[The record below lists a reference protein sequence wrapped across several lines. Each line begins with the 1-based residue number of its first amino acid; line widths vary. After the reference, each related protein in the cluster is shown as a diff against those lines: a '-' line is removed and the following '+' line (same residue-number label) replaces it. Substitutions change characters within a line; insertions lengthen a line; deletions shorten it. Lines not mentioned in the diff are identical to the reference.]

1 MIESLSF
8 DVIAH
13 LWQSTL
19 VVGVVWLMTLALRG
33 NRAHVRHRL
42 WLAASVKFLVPFS
55 WFVSLGAQL
64 EWHTAPSIAQPA
76 ATFVLEEILAP
87 PVIAAVAST
96 PTAQPSSAWPWML
109 APIWVVGFA
118 GVLFWWWRQWRL
130 VRAAL
135 RQAKPIALGS
145 AYDVADLTVMSSAW
159 TFEPGVVGIWRP
171 VLLLPE
177 GLADRLTPAQL
188 NSIIAHERCHIG
200 RHDNLAAAVHM
211 VVEAIFWFHPLVWW
225 IERRMLDERERACD
239 EAVLSAGNDPDE
251 YVAGI
256 LSVCRFT
263 LRAPLACVAGVS
275 GAELRSR
282 IESIVRM
289 ELGKRMTVTRR
300 VAVGL
305 VAAVLL
311 GVPIVAGLVRTPVVV
326 AAFAAPA
333 GPVPFLQIQD
343 PPRQSFEVASVKPN
357 KSGETSNFL
366 QSRPGGNFAVGNMT
380 LRGLIMFAYGIQ
392 GFQLVGAPDWVA
404 TERFDIIAKAAADV
418 PPTPIGRTSPEALML
433 RSLLEDRFRLS
444 AHRETR
450 DLPIYAL
457 VLARADGRLGPQL
470 RQTTSDYCARL
481 LAAAGKAG
489 DTPIPPGGP
498 VCGMRPGGTGN
509 EITFGAIPMNEF
521 ARFLNVNVGR
531 TVVDR
536 TGLTGVWDFDLK
548 WSPPNAPTPD
558 PDRPSIFTALQ
569 EQLGLRLDATTG
581 PVEVLVID
589 RLERLIP
596 D

>member
-1 MIESLSF
+1 MTEWLSF
-8 DVIAH
+8 DVLAH

-19 VVGVVWLMTLALRG
+19 VIGVVWLLTLALRG

-55 WFVSLGAQL
+55 WFVSLGAQV
-64 EWHTAPSIAQPA
+64 EWRTAPSLAQPA
-76 ATFVLEEILAP
+76 ATFVMEEILAP
-87 PVIAAVAST
+87 PVIAAVVST
-96 PTAQPSSAWPWML
+96 PTAQSTLPWPWML
-109 APIWVVGFA
+109 ASIWAVGFA

-130 VRAAL
+130 VQAAL
-135 RQAKPIALGS
+135 GQAKPIAPGS
-145 AYDVADLTVMSSAW
+145 ACDVADLTVMSSAW
-159 TFEPGVVGIWRP
+159 TFEPGVIGIWRP

-188 NSIIAHERCHIG
+188 NAIIAHERCHVG
-200 RHDNLAAAVHM
+200 RHDNLAAAAHM
-211 VVEAIFWFHPLVWW
+211 VVEAMFWFHPLVWW

-263 LRAPLACVAGVS
+263 LQAPLACVAGVS
-275 GAELRSR
+275 GAELRTR

-289 ELGKRMTVTRR
+289 ELGTRMTVTRR
-300 VAVGL
+300 VAVAL

-311 GVPIVAGLVRTPVVV
+311 GVPIVAGLVGTPVVV
-326 AAFAAPA
+326 AAFAPA
-333 GPVPFLQIQD
+333 GRVPLLQIQD

-366 QSRPGGNFAVGNMT
+366 QRRPGGNFAVGNMT

-404 TERFDIIAKAAADV
+404 TERFDITARAAADI
-418 PPTPIGRTSPEALML
+418 PPTPMGQLSPEALML

-457 VLARADGRLGPQL
+457 VLARADGRLGPRL
-470 RQTTSDYCARL
+470 RQTTSDYCKKL
-481 LAAAGKAG
+481 FEAAGKAG
-489 DTPIPPGGP
+489 NTPVPPGGP
-498 VCGMRPGGTGN
+498 VCGMRPLGSD
-509 EITFGAIPMNEF
+509 ELAAGALPMNEF
-521 ARFLNVNVGR
+521 ARFLNVESGR

-536 TGLTGVWDFDLK
+536 TGLTGLWDFDLK
-548 WSPPNAPTPD
+548 WSRPNAPNPD

-589 RLERLIP
+589 RVEPLIP

>member
-1 MIESLSF
+1 MCIASGIATSLVTVTLAHDEFNLDALVHAAMATATVWRPNVEALSEHFRVYAVDVVGQGGKTVANRKIESRRDYADWLNDLF
-8 DVIAH
+8 DGLGIARG
-13 LWQSTL
+13 S
-19 VVGVVWLMTLALRG
+19 VVGNSYGGFIALNQAAMAPERIDRVVLIGPAGCFVSIMPVFRSMIDQALKGMLLRVLVWLMTLALRG

-42 WLAASVKFLVPFS
+42 WLAAPVKFLVPFS

-64 EWHTAPSIAQPA
+64 EWRKATSIAQPA
-76 ATFVLEEILAP
+76 ATFVMEEILAP

-96 PTAQPSSAWPWML
+96 PAAHPTSAWPWML
-109 APIWVVGFA
+109 ASIWVVGFA

-135 RQAKPIALGS
+135 DQAKPIALGS
-145 AYDVADLTVMSSAW
+145 AYEVADLTVMSSAW
-159 TFEPGVVGIWRP
+159 TFEPGVIGIWHP

-188 NSIIAHERCHIG
+188 NTVIAHERCHIG
-200 RHDNLAAAVHM
+200 RHDNLAAAVYM

-289 ELGKRMTVTRR
+289 ELGTRMTVTRR

-311 GVPIVAGLVRTPVVV
+311 GVPIVADLVRTPVVV
-326 AAFAAPA
+326 AAFAPPA
-333 GPVPFLQIQD
+333 GPVPLLQIQD

-357 KSGETSNFL
+357 KSGETTSFL
-366 QSRPGGNFAVGNMT
+366 QPRPGGNFAVGNMT

-404 TERFDIIAKAAADV
+404 TERFDITAKAAADV
-418 PPTPIGRTSPEALML
+418 PPTPIGPTSPEALML

-444 AHRETR
+444 
-450 DLPIYAL
+450 
-457 VLARADGRLGPQL
+457 
-470 RQTTSDYCARL
+470 
-481 LAAAGKAG
+481 
-489 DTPIPPGGP
+489 
-498 VCGMRPGGTGN
+498 
-509 EITFGAIPMNEF
+509 
-521 ARFLNVNVGR
+521 
-531 TVVDR
+531 
-536 TGLTGVWDFDLK
+536 
-548 WSPPNAPTPD
+548 
-558 PDRPSIFTALQ
+558 
-569 EQLGLRLDATTG
+569 
-581 PVEVLVID
+581 
-589 RLERLIP
+589 
-596 D
+596 

>member
-1 MIESLSF
+1 MIEWLSF

-19 VVGVVWLMTLALRG
+19 VIGVVWLMTLALRG
-33 NRAHVRHRL
+33 NRAHVRHWL

-64 EWHTAPSIAQPA
+64 EWRTAPSIAQPA
-76 ATFVLEEILAP
+76 ATFVMEEILAP
-87 PVIAAVAST
+87 PVIANVAST
-96 PTAQPSSAWPWML
+96 PAAHSTSAWPWLL
-109 APIWVVGFA
+109 ASIWVVGFA

-130 VRAAL
+130 VHAAL
-135 RQAKPIALGS
+135 GQAKPIALGS
-145 AYDVADLTVMSSAW
+145 AHDVADLTVMSSAW

-188 NSIIAHERCHIG
+188 NSVIAHERCHIG
-200 RHDNLAAAVHM
+200 RRDNLAAAVHM
-211 VVEAIFWFHPLVWW
+211 VVEAMFWFHPLVWW
-225 IERRMLDERERACD
+225 MERRMVDERERACD
-239 EAVLSAGNDPDE
+239 EAVLDAGNDPDE

-256 LSVCRFT
+256 LTVCRLT

-326 AAFAAPA
+326 EAFAPPV
-333 GPVPFLQIQD
+333 GPVPLLQIQD

-357 KSGETSNFL
+357 KSGETTSFL
-366 QSRPGGNFAVGNMT
+366 QGRPGGNFAVGNMT

-404 TERFDIIAKAAADV
+404 TERFDITAKAAADV
-418 PPTPIGRTSPEALML
+418 PPTPIGQTSPEALML

-457 VLARADGRLGPQL
+457 VLARADRRLGPRL

-481 LAAAGKAG
+481 LAGAGKAG

-498 VCGMRPGGTGN
+498 VCGMRPGGTRN
-509 EITFGAIPMNEF
+509 EITAGAIPMNEF

-548 WSPPNAPTPD
+548 WSPPNAPNPD

-589 RLERLIP
+589 RVERLIP

>member
-1 MIESLSF
+1 MIEWLSF
-8 DVIAH
+8 DVVAH

-19 VVGVVWLMTLALRG
+19 VIGVVWLLTLALRG

-42 WLAASVKFLVPFS
+42 WVAASLKFLVPFS
-55 WFVSLGAQL
+55 WLVSLGAHV
-64 EWHTAPSIAQPA
+64 EWRTAPSFAQPA
-76 ATFVLEEILAP
+76 ATFVMEEILAP
-87 PVIAAVAST
+87 PVIAAAVST
-96 PTAQPSSAWPWML
+96 PTAQSTPVWPWML
-109 APIWVVGFA
+109 ASIWVVGIA

-135 RQAKPIALGS
+135 RQAKPVALGS
-145 AYDVADLTVMSSAW
+145 AYDVAGLTVMSSRWA
-159 TFEPGVVGIWRP
+159 FEPGVVGIWHP

-188 NSIIAHERCHIG
+188 TTVIAHERCHIG
-200 RHDNLAAAVHM
+200 RHDNLAAAAHM
-211 VVEAIFWFHPLVWW
+211 LVEAIFWFHPLVWW
-225 IERRMLDERERACD
+225 IERRMIDERERACD

-275 GAELRSR
+275 GAELRKR
-282 IESIVRM
+282 LESIVRM
-289 ELGKRMTVTRR
+289 ELGKHMTVTRR

-311 GVPIVAGLVRTPVVV
+311 GVPIVAGLVRTPVVA
-326 AAFAAPA
+326 AAFAPPA
-333 GPVPFLQIQD
+333 GPVPLLQIQD

-357 KSGETSNFL
+357 KSGETTSFL
-366 QSRPGGNFAVGNMT
+366 TPRPGGNFVVGNMT

-392 GFQLVGAPDWVA
+392 GFQLVGYPDWVA
-404 TERFDIIAKAAADV
+404 TERFDITAKAAADV
-418 PPTPIGRTSPEALML
+418 PPTPIGHTSPEALML

-457 VLARADGRLGPQL
+457 VLARADGRLGPRL
-470 RQTTSDYCARL
+470 RQTTSDYCKKL
-481 LAAAGKAG
+481 FEAAGKAG
-489 DTPIPPGGP
+489 DTPVPPGGEF
-498 VCGMRPGGTGN
+498 CGFRPLGSD
-509 EITFGAIPMNEF
+509 ALAASALPMNEF
-521 ARFLNVNVGR
+521 ARFLNVESGR

-548 WSPPNAPTPD
+548 WSRPNAPNPD

-589 RLERLIP
+589 RVERLIP
-596 D
+596 E

>member
-1 MIESLSF
+1 MIEWLSF
-8 DVIAH
+8 DVVAH

-19 VVGVVWLMTLALRG
+19 IIGVVWLMTLALRG

-55 WFVSLGAQL
+55 WLVSLGARL
-64 EWHTAPSIAQPA
+64 EWRPAPSIAQPA
-76 ATFVLEEILAP
+76 ATFVMEEILAP
-87 PVIAAVAST
+87 PVIAAVASA
-96 PTAQPSSAWPWML
+96 PAAQLTSAWPWML
-109 APIWVVGFA
+109 VSIWVVGFA

-130 VRAAL
+130 VQAAL
-135 RQAKPIALGS
+135 GQAKPIALGS
-145 AYDVADLTVMSSAW
+145 ACDVAGLTVVSSAW

-188 NSIIAHERCHIG
+188 NTVIAHERCHIS

-211 VVEAIFWFHPLVWW
+211 VVEAVFWFHPLVWW

-239 EAVLSAGNDPDE
+239 EAVLRAGNDPDE

-263 LRAPLACVAGVS
+263 LRTPLACVAGVS
-275 GAELRSR
+275 GAELRTR

-300 VAVGL
+300 VAVAL
-305 VAAVLL
+305 VAAGLL
-311 GVPIVAGLVRTPVVV
+311 GLPIVAGLVRTPVVV
-326 AAFAAPA
+326 AAFAPE
-333 GPVPFLQIQD
+333 GPVPLLQIQD

-357 KSGETSNFL
+357 KSGETTSSL
-366 QSRPGGNFAVGNMT
+366 QRSPGGNFVVQNMT
-380 LRGLIMFAYGIQ
+380 LRGLIFFAYGIQ
-392 GFQLVGAPDWVA
+392 GFQLVGGPDWVA
-404 TERFDIIAKAAADV
+404 TERFDITARAAADV
-418 PPTPIGRTSPEALML
+418 PPTPIGQTSPEALML

-457 VLARADGRLGPQL
+457 VLARADGRLGPRL
-470 RQTTSDYCARL
+470 RQTASDYCAKRL
-481 LAAAGKAG
+481 EAAGKAG
-489 DTPIPPGGP
+489 EPIPPGGA
-498 VCGMRPGGTGN
+498 VCGIRPSVNG
-509 EITFGAIPMNEF
+509 ITAGAFPMNEL
-521 ARFLNVNVGR
+521 ARFLALNTGR

-548 WSPPNAPTPD
+548 YSPPNAPNPD
-558 PDRPSIFTALQ
+558 PDPPSIFTALQ

-589 RLERLIP
+589 RVEPLIP

>member
-1 MIESLSF
+1 
-8 DVIAH
+8 
-13 LWQSTL
+13 
-19 VVGVVWLMTLALRG
+19 
-33 NRAHVRHRL
+33 
-42 WLAASVKFLVPFS
+42 
-55 WFVSLGAQL
+55 
-64 EWHTAPSIAQPA
+64 
-76 ATFVLEEILAP
+76 
-87 PVIAAVAST
+87 
-96 PTAQPSSAWPWML
+96 
-109 APIWVVGFA
+109 
-118 GVLFWWWRQWRL
+118 
-130 VRAAL
+130 
-135 RQAKPIALGS
+135 
-145 AYDVADLTVMSSAW
+145 
-159 TFEPGVVGIWRP
+159 
-171 VLLLPE
+171 
-177 GLADRLTPAQL
+177 
-188 NSIIAHERCHIG
+188 
-200 RHDNLAAAVHM
+200 M

-239 EAVLSAGNDPDE
+239 EAVLGAGNDPDE

-256 LSVCRFT
+256 LTVCRFT

-275 GAELRSR
+275 GAELRTR

-300 VAVGL
+300 VAVAL

-326 AAFAAPA
+326 AAFAPPA
-333 GPVPFLQIQD
+333 GPLPFLQIQD

-357 KSGETSNFL
+357 KSGETSSFL
-366 QSRPGGNFAVGNMT
+366 QPRPGGNFAVGNMT

-404 TERFDIIAKAAADV
+404 TERFDITAKAAADV

-509 EITFGAIPMNEF
+509 EITAGAIPMNEF

-569 EQLGLRLDATTG
+569 EQLGLRLDATTA

>member
-1 MIESLSF
+1 MIDWLSF

-19 VVGVVWLMTLALRG
+19 VIGVVWLMTLALRG
-33 NRAHVRHRL
+33 NRADVRHRL

-64 EWHTAPSIAQPA
+64 EWRTAPSIAQPA
-76 ATFVLEEILAP
+76 ATFVMEEILAP
-87 PVIAAVAST
+87 PVIATVAST
-96 PTAQPSSAWPWML
+96 PAAHTTSAWPWML
-109 APIWVVGFA
+109 AFIWVVGFA

-130 VRAAL
+130 VQAAL
-135 RQAKPIALGS
+135 GQAKLIALES
-145 AYDVADLTVMSSAW
+145 AYDVAGLTVMSSAW
-159 TFEPGVVGIWRP
+159 TFEPGVVGFWRP

-188 NSIIAHERCHIG
+188 NAVIAHERCHIG
-200 RHDNLAAAVHM
+200 RHDNLAATVHM

-239 EAVLSAGNDPDE
+239 EAVLGAGNDPDE

-256 LSVCRFT
+256 LSVCKFS
-263 LRAPLACVAGVS
+263 LRAPLACVSGVS
-275 GAELRSR
+275 GAELRTR

-289 ELGKRMTVTRR
+289 ELGKRMTFTRR
-300 VAVGL
+300 VAVAL

-311 GVPIVAGLVRTPVVV
+311 GVPLVAGLVRTPVVV
-326 AAFAAPA
+326 AAFARPA
-333 GPVPFLQIQD
+333 GPLPLLQIQD
-343 PPRQSFEVASVKPN
+343 PQRQSFEVASVKPN
-357 KSGETSNFL
+357 KSGETTSFL
-366 QSRPGGNFAVGNMT
+366 TPRPGGNFAVGNMT

-392 GFQLVGAPDWVA
+392 GFQLVGVPDWVA
-404 TERFDIIAKAAADV
+404 TERFDITAKAAADV

-509 EITFGAIPMNEF
+509 EITAGAIPMNEF

-589 RLERLIP
+589 RLERLVP
-596 D
+596 E

>member
-1 MIESLSF
+1 MTEWLSF
-8 DVIAH
+8 DVVAH

-19 VVGVVWLMTLALRG
+19 VIGVVWLMTLALRG

-42 WLAASVKFLVPFS
+42 WLAGSVKFLVPFS
-55 WFVSLGAQL
+55 WFVSLGAQI
-64 EWHTAPSIAQPA
+64 EWRTARSIAQPA
-76 ATFVLEEILAP
+76 ATFVMEEILAP
-87 PVIAAVAST
+87 PVTAIVAST
-96 PTAQPSSAWPWML
+96 PAAHTTAAWPWML
-109 APIWVVGFA
+109 ASIWVVGFA

-130 VRAAL
+130 VQAAL
-135 RQAKPIALGS
+135 GQAKPIALGS

-177 GLADRLTPAQL
+177 GLVDRLTPAQL
-188 NSIIAHERCHIG
+188 NSVIAHERCHIG
-200 RHDNLAAAVHM
+200 RHDNLAAAVHL
-211 VVEAIFWFHPLVWW
+211 VVEAMFWFHPLVWW

-239 EAVLSAGNDPDE
+239 EAVLGAGNDPDE

-275 GAELRSR
+275 GAELRTR

-289 ELGKRMTVTRR
+289 ELGARMTVTRR
-300 VAVGL
+300 VAVAL
-305 VAAVLL
+305 VVAVLL
-311 GVPIVAGLVRTPVVV
+311 GLPIVAGLVKTPVVV
-326 AAFAAPA
+326 AAFAPK
-333 GPVPFLQIQD
+333 GPVPLLQIQD
-343 PPRQSFEVASVKPN
+343 RPRLSFEVASVKPN
-357 KSGETSNFL
+357 KSGETTSFL
-366 QSRPGGNFAVGNMT
+366 QARPGGNFAVGNMT
-380 LRGLIMFAYGIQ
+380 LRGLIFFAYGLQ
-392 GFQLVGAPDWVA
+392 GFQLVGGPDWVA
-404 TERFDIIAKAAADV
+404 TERFDITAKAAADV

-457 VLARADGRLGPQL
+457 VIARADGRLGPRL
-470 RQTTSDYCARL
+470 RQTTSDYCAKRFE
-481 LAAAGKAG
+481 AAGKAG
-489 DTPIPPGGP
+489 ESIAPGGP
-498 VCGMRPGGTGN
+498 VCGMRPSVN
-509 EITFGAIPMNEF
+509 ELTAGALPMNEF
-521 ARFLNVNVGR
+521 ARFLALNTGR

-548 WSPPNAPTPD
+548 YSPPNAPNPD

-581 PVEVLVID
+581 PVEVLAID
-589 RLERLIP
+589 RVEPLIP

>member
-1 MIESLSF
+1 MIDWLSF

-19 VVGVVWLMTLALRG
+19 VIGVVWLMTLALRG
-33 NRAHVRHRL
+33 NRADVRHRL

-64 EWHTAPSIAQPA
+64 EWRTAPSIAQPA
-76 ATFVLEEILAP
+76 ATFVMEEILAP
-87 PVIAAVAST
+87 PVIATVAST
-96 PTAQPSSAWPWML
+96 PAAHTTSAWPWML
-109 APIWVVGFA
+109 AFIWVVGFA
-118 GVLFWWWRQWRL
+118 GVMFWWWRQWRL
-130 VRAAL
+130 VQAAL
-135 RQAKPIALGS
+135 GQAKLIALES
-145 AYDVADLTVMSSAW
+145 AYDIAGLTVMSSAW

-188 NSIIAHERCHIG
+188 NAVIAHERCHIG
-200 RHDNLAAAVHM
+200 RHDNLAATVHM

-239 EAVLSAGNDPDE
+239 EAVLGAGNDPDE

-256 LSVCRFT
+256 LSVCKFS
-263 LRAPLACVAGVS
+263 LRAPLACVSGVS
-275 GAELRSR
+275 GAELRTR

-289 ELGKRMTVTRR
+289 ELGKRMTFTRR
-300 VAVGL
+300 VAVAL

-311 GVPIVAGLVRTPVVV
+311 GVPLVAGLVRTPVVV
-326 AAFAAPA
+326 AAFARPA
-333 GPVPFLQIQD
+333 GPLPLLQIQD
-343 PPRQSFEVASVKPN
+343 PQRQSFEVASVKPN
-357 KSGETSNFL
+357 KSGETTSFL
-366 QSRPGGNFAVGNMT
+366 TPRPGGNFAVGNMT
-380 LRGLIMFAYGIQ
+380 ERGLMMFAYGIQ
-392 GFQLVGAPDWVA
+392 GFQLVGVPDWVA
-404 TERFDIIAKAAADV
+404 TERFDITAKAAADV

-509 EITFGAIPMNEF
+509 EITAGAIPMNEF

-589 RLERLIP
+589 RLERLVP
-596 D
+596 E